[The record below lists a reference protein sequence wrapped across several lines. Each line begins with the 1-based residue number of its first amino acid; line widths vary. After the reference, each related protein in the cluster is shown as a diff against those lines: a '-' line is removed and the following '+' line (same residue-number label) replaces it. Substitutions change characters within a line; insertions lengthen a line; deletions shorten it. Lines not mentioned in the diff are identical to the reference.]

1 MTKLKWFFM
10 SKYKKLLYAI
20 KCAQGNEQRLHLE
33 NGIVLDFSKEPPP
46 NEYLGSSVAII
57 KAHNGFEYRKIHD
70 NIDTIEDAYMLA
82 QLEMSRK
89 TNWDELII
97 IFPGWNKG
105 IKDNPDLYERALE
118 LEAKYKEELK

>member
-20 KCAQGNEQRLHLE
+20 KCAKSNEQRLHLE
-33 NGIVLDFSKEPPP
+33 NGIVLDFSKEPP
-46 NEYLGSSVAII
+46 NEYIGSSVAVI

-70 NIDTIEDAYMLA
+70 NIDTIEDAYTLA

-105 IKDNPDLYERALE
+105 IKDNHDLYEKALE
-118 LEAKYKEELK
+118 LEAKYKEDDK

>member
-20 KCAQGNEQRLHLE
+20 KCAKSNEQRLHLE
-33 NGIVLDFSKEPPP
+33 NGIVLDFSKEPSCECL
-46 NEYLGSSVAII
+46 NLTVAILSDHTKHYRI
-57 KAHNGFEYRKIHD
+57 LHAH
-70 NIDTIEDAYMLA
+70 IDTLEDAYMLA

-89 TNWDELII
+89 TNWDELIV

-105 IKDNPDLYERALE
+105 IKDNPSLYEKALE
-118 LEAKYKEELK
+118 LEAKYKEDT

>member
-1 MTKLKWFFM
+1 MNKLKWFFM
-10 SKYKKLLYAI
+10 SKYKKLLYEI
-20 KCAQGNEQRLHLE
+20 KCAKNNEQRLHLE
-33 NGIVLDFSKEPPP
+33 NGIVLDFSKEPP

-70 NIDTIEDAYMLA
+70 DIDTIEDAYTLA

-89 TNWDELII
+89 TNWDELIV

-105 IKDNPDLYERALE
+105 IKDNPSLYEKALE
-118 LEAKYKEELK
+118 LEAKYKEDTK

>member
-20 KCAQGNEQRLHLE
+20 KCAKSNEQRLHLE
-33 NGIVLDFSKEPPP
+33 NGIVLDFSREPPC
-46 NEYLGSSVAII
+46 EFLDLTVAILSDHT
-57 KAHNGFEYRKIHD
+57 KHYRRPHTH
-70 NIDTIEDAYMLA
+70 IDTLEDAYLLA

-89 TNWDELII
+89 TNWNDLVV

-105 IKDNPDLYERALE
+105 IKDKPDLYEKALE
-118 LEAKYKEELK
+118 LEAKYKEDDK